1 MTRIPI
7 FLFVILSL
15 FFSVT
20 QAQESSLSNPAANTS
35 DDTAGSGQGNK
46 AETALKDPEMNE
58 LNLRLRKTAEAL
70 FTNLSTQEMK
80 DAYQLRTLHGIIK
93 SVESVRQD
101 LVNSTQSCIENHP
114 DKRAEITDSFNRWK
128 NEINPRL
135 EKAAVTLDKRITEN
149 KAMPESLFRKY
160 LALIDRM
167 AETADSKVQKDYIT
181 SKEACDFLVK
191 KLETSRDELSGV
203 LNDILPQES
212 N

>member
-1 MTRIPI
+1 M
-7 FLFVILSL
+7 
-15 FFSVT
+15 
-20 QAQESSLSNPAANTS
+20 SNSAENTS
-35 DDTAGSGQGNK
+35 EGTAGSGHGNK

-80 DAYQLRTLHGIIK
+80 DAYQLRNQHGIIK

-101 LVNSTQSCIENHP
+101 LVNSTQSCIENHS

-135 EKAAVTLDKRITEN
+135 EKASINLDKRITEN

-160 LALIDRM
+160 LALIERM

>member
-7 FLFVILSL
+7 FLFLILSL

-20 QAQESSLSNPAANTS
+20 QAQESSLSNSAENTS
-35 DDTAGSGQGNK
+35 EGTAGSGHGNK

-80 DAYQLRTLHGIIK
+80 DAYQLRNQHGIIK

-101 LVNSTQSCIENHP
+101 LVNSTQSCIENHS

-135 EKAAVTLDKRITEN
+135 EKASINLDKRITEN

-160 LALIDRM
+160 LALIERM